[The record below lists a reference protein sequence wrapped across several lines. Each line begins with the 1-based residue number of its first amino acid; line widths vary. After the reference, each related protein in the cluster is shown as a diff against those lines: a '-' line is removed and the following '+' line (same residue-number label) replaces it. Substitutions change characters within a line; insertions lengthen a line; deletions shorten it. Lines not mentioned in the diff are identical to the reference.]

1 MFSLN
6 LNEYIYHKLI
16 KLSSKILLNF
26 MIYDL
31 SEGYL
36 RS

>member
-6 LNEYIYHKLI
+6 LNEYHKLI
-16 KLSSKILLNF
+16 KPSSKILLNF